1 MVRYCPASTLYSYRI
16 NYHVV
21 NNVKMSWQI
30 YRFTVVHGVKVR
42 AFLSVRHAAL
52 AHEQTVGVVPA
63 VLGALD
69 TELSA

>member
-1 MVRYCPASTLYSYRI
+1 
-16 NYHVV
+16 
-21 NNVKMSWQI
+21 MSWQI

-69 TELSA
+69 TELSVGVT

>member
-1 MVRYCPASTLYSYRI
+1 MFLFFSAYGSPS
-16 NYHVV
+16 
-21 NNVKMSWQI
+21 KSWQI
-30 YRFTVVHGVKVR
+30 YSFTVVHGVKVR

-69 TELSA
+69 TELSVGSRDLGW